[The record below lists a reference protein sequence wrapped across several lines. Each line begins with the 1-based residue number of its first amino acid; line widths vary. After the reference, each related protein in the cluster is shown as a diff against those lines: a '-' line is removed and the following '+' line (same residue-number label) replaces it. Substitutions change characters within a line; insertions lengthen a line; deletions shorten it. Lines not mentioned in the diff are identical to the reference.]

1 MLQQIFLFQN
11 VGRFSHALRG
21 IHFWLAIFAHTI
33 VSCLELISPVIAPS
47 PLEVEAVAA
56 TKNGAFFPRG
66 IAVLF
71 LNHVLKIID
80 ELKIKIKILPN
91 TCD

>member
-1 MLQQIFLFQN
+1 LSGQ
-11 VGRFSHALRG
+11 
-21 IHFWLAIFAHTI
+21 HFWLAIFAHTI
-33 VSCLELISPVIAPS
+33 VSSFELIFPVIAPS

-71 LNHVLKIID
+71 LNHVLEII
-80 ELKIKIKILPN
+80 EKFEVSIKILPN
-91 TCD
+91 TCDWSTTPYLCQHRQDNAAL